1 MDTAPGFASQSLV
14 DQKTSP
20 GDRKTL
26 RQAMRRRRRQLTPVQ
41 QAHAARSLKQHLSQN
56 PLFLRARAIALY
68 LPNDGEIDPR
78 PLAQVV
84 WRQRKRC
91 YLPVLH
97 PILEN
102 RLWFFEFRPDT
113 PLRRNRFRIPE
124 PEISHETRR
133 PAWSLSL
140 VLLPLV
146 AFDEQGGRLG
156 MGGGFYDR
164 TFAFSQRRATLR
176 PRLVGL
182 AHDFQRVENLD
193 KQPWDVPLEAVATER
208 KVYRFSV

>member
-1 MDTAPGFASQSLV
+1 
-14 DQKTSP
+14 
-20 GDRKTL
+20 
-26 RQAMRRRRRQLTPVQ
+26 MRRRRRQLTPAQ
-41 QAHAARSLKQHLSQN
+41 QAHAARSLKQHLSQH

-78 PLAQVV
+78 ALAQVV
-84 WRQRKRC
+84 WRQRKQC

-102 RLWFFEFRPDT
+102 RLWFVEFRPDSA
-113 PLRRNRFRIPE
+113 LRRNRFRILE
-124 PEISHETRR
+124 PDISHQSLR

-164 TFAFSQRRATLR
+164 TFAFSLRRTALR

-182 AHDFQRVENLD
+182 AHDFQRVGSLD
-193 KQPWDVPLEAVATER
+193 IKAWDVPLEAVATE
-208 KVYRFSV
+208 KKIYRFSG